1 MHSLLI
7 INGVEFPTPEGS
19 FDIKYKN
26 VINEYEGEDGKK
38 TVEIIREN
46 ITTIAIGYNGMEE
59 ERLKV
64 LHSALKTVNT
74 VIFYKKGTQ
83 TTAKMKLSDVSTPKK
98 YYGRGLSVW
107 GMSFSLE
114 EL

>member
-19 FDIKYKN
+19 LEIKYADMT
-26 VINEYEGEDGKK
+26 NEYQGENGKK
-38 TVEIIREN
+38 TVEIIREDVVS
-46 ITTIAIGYNGMEE
+46 ISVSYNGMTEE
-59 ERLKV
+59 KLNA
-64 LHSALKTVNT
+64 LHTVLKTVST
-74 VIFYKKGTQ
+74 VIFYKKGIK
-83 TTAKMKLSDVSTPKK
+83 TTSQMKLSSVSTPKK
-98 YYGRGLSVW
+98 YYKNGLSVW

>member
-26 VINEYEGEDGKK
+26 ITNEYEGEDGKK

-46 ITTIAIGYNGMEE
+46 VATISIGYNGMAEE
-59 ERLKV
+59 QMKS
-64 LHSALKTVNT
+64 LHAALTAVNT
-74 VIFYKKGTQ
+74 VVFYKKGVKTN
-83 TTAKMKLSDVSTPKK
+83 AEMKLSDVSTPKK
-98 YYGRGLSVW
+98 YYRHGLSVW
-107 GMSFSLE
+107 GMSFGLE

>member
-1 MHSLLI
+1 MHSLII

-19 FDIKYKN
+19 FDIKYKS
-26 VINEYEGEDGKK
+26 VTNEYEGEDGEK
-38 TVEIIREN
+38 TVEIIREDVA
-46 ITTIAIGYNGMEE
+46 TISIGYNGMEE
-59 ERLKV
+59 EQLNT

-74 VIFYKKGTQ
+74 VVFWKKGTK
-83 TTAKMKLSDVSTPKK
+83 TTSKMKLSDVSTPKK
-98 YYGRGLSVW
+98 HYRHGLSVW